1 MVSAAFAQDDEDV
14 SPYKEMKTLARAVE
28 LIRQDY
34 VDEDKT
40 EYEELIYSALRGML
54 EELDPH
60 SDFMDPKDFKGMQ
73 EDTRSEFGGLGVVV
87 TRKDDRLTIVAP
99 MEGTPGFRAGLL
111 PGDVLLEIDG
121 QSAERMSLRDAVDKL
136 RGEPGTPVKLAVAR
150 EGEGRTVRIRVDA
163 RVRGQGRGVEARVRP
178 TSVADLA
185 WGAVHAVADPD
196 VSGATGLDCRVPR
209 GAEALVAPAAT
220 PVEPEAAAA
229 LEGPRCVRT
238 RMVPD
243 VAVVGPVH
251 LDDAPR
257 IDVAWEPEGP
267 MSTAARRTDGTPDV
281 VVLTTADVVAPGGP
295 FGIGVAEPLDLPT
308 SISSGLGD
316 EPVCRRRG
324 PSLLRLD
331 GGLVRIR
338 SPLSHPR
345 HDGDGGPTVGCPG
358 LDRAALDGVVS
369 LVLPDPAVI
378 EVRRAVG
385 TRCAMHPLGIDPAED
400 VVAEQ
405 RCNAGTAYVWG
416 DTDAAR
422 TVLAE
427 DDVQVVWDIGSAGTP
442 GDGARVGLVAGGSV
456 VLRRPVG
463 PPLRVVA
470 PFGTDLPFAGPG
482 LAPFGAH
489 PLDTPTTVPSR
500 WVEPRIDAV
509 VVALGGSVRVQN
521 PEAGQRSG
529 VPILISGSL
538 VQRFVGPTGSERRDT
553 TGALQGL
560 TGRPLQVVHDPALL
574 DDVPP
579 ALPRIQGGRLRILT
593 LAEVRTDGSGGGP

>member
-1 MVSAAFAQDDEDV
+1 MSGATHAVGSLLRADGHREPPAGERGAVLVAVLLVGAVLTVLSVTVTARSVALVRAADAAAAREQALHAAEAV
-14 SPYKEMKTLARAVE
+14 LAATIDRLERDAIGW
-28 LIRQDY
+28 LAPGGPDPAGLGHGWRDL
-34 VDEDKT
+34 T
-40 EYEELIYSALRGML
+40 SALSG
-54 EELDPH
+54 
-60 SDFMDPKDFKGMQ
+60 
-73 EDTRSEFGGLGVVV
+73 
-87 TRKDDRLTIVAP
+87 
-99 MEGTPGFRAGLL
+99 L
-111 PGDVLLEIDG
+111 PGHATGEAPAVRLDVAL
-121 QSAERMSLRDAVDKL
+121 
-136 RGEPGTPVKLAVAR
+136 

-163 RVRGQGRGVEARVRP
+163 RVRGQGRAVEARVRP

-209 GAEALVAPAAT
+209 GAEALAAPAAT

-229 LEGPRCVRT
+229 LDGPRCVRT

-267 MSTAARRTDGTPDV
+267 TSTAARRSDGTPDV

-295 FGIGVAEPLDLPT
+295 FGIGVAAPLDLPT

-316 EPVCRRRG
+316 EPVCRFRG

-331 GGLVRIR
+331 GDLVRIR

-358 LDRAALDGVVS
+358 LDRAELDGVVS
-369 LVLPDPAVI
+369 LILSDAAVI
-378 EVRRAVG
+378 EVQRAVG
-385 TRCAMHPLGIDPAED
+385 TRCAMHPLGIDASED
-400 VVAEQ
+400 AVAEQ

-416 DTDAAR
+416 HTTAAR

-482 LAPFGAH
+482 IPPFGAH
-489 PLDTPTTVPSR
+489 PLDAPTTVPSR

-521 PEAGQRSG
+521 PEAGQRSD

-560 TGRPLQVVHDPALL
+560 TGRPLRVVHDPALL

-579 ALPRIQGGRLRILT
+579 ALPRIQGGRLRLLT